1 MPTGA
6 NRQVNA
12 DIDVFL
18 RQQSD
23 NLPMLSLQT
32 LVQLYR
38 LEYPSD
44 PRKDTALTMAIKR
57 RLRPTA
63 TRPITYVDGVEPLP
77 DKKTTLELRRN
88 SRREKP
94 TVDVPAGKWLVLS
107 DIHIPYHD
115 SESLEIAIN
124 HGVRANVTGIY
135 LNGDLVDFYQI
146 SRFSKDPARMGIRE
160 EIELVNTF
168 LDDLRKLGLPIYWK
182 LGNHEDRWIA
192 FLQERVPALMGL
204 PSMAMEKQFATES
217 VTMVGSKTIA
227 VMGGL
232 LVIHGHEFGSS
243 FFNPVNPARGLF
255 LRSKTS
261 VLAGHN
267 HQTSSH
273 HESNLRGSAIACFS
287 TGCLCDMMPE
297 YMPFGFTKWN
307 HGFAIVTH
315 DGDKKFNVENFRIL
329 EDGTVV

>member
-1 MPTGA
+1 MGA
-6 NRQVNA
+6 YKSGLVNE
-12 DIDVFL
+12 DLETFL
-18 RQQSD
+18 RQQAD
-23 NLPMLSLQT
+23 NLPLLSLQT
-32 LVQLYR
+32 LVGLYR
-38 LEYPSD
+38 LEYPND
-44 PRKDTALTMAIKR
+44 KRRDTAINMAIKR
-57 RLRPTA
+57 RLRPSTTEA
-63 TRPITYVDGVEPLP
+63 IVPVDGLKALP

-88 SRREKP
+88 ARLERP
-94 TVDVPAGKWLVLS
+94 TLDVPAGKWLVLS

-115 SESLEIAIN
+115 STSLELAIN
-124 HGVRANVTGIY
+124 HGINDGVTGVY
-135 LNGDLVDFYQI
+135 LNGDIVDFYQI
-146 SRFSKDPARMGIRE
+146 SRFSKDPARIGIRE
-160 EIELVNTF
+160 EIELANTF
-168 LDDLRKLGLPIYWK
+168 LDDMRKLGLPIYWK

-192 FLQERVPALMGL
+192 FLQDRVPALMGL
-204 PSMAMEKQFATES
+204 PSMAMEKQFRTEG

-287 TGCLCDMMPE
+287 TGSLCDMMPE

-307 HGFAIVTH
+307 HGFAWI
-315 DGDKKFNVENFRIL
+315 DVEKSGAFRVKNIRIL
-329 EDGTVV
+329 EGAIH